1 MTVTA
6 AVQTGHNAL
15 MTAPMRIT
23 LTGVFGVGKTA
34 IAQLVAQQL
43 GWDAVDADD
52 VLVRIAGKEI
62 DALFAEDGEAA
73 FRQREYEA
81 FRHLESR
88 QKIVVAAGGGAPVFE
103 PTRRSIVEHGLVV
116 CLRATP
122 ETVVARMAAK
132 QQGRPRPMLA
142 GEDPLARG
150 RRLIDQRAAVY
161 ALADF
166 TVETDALTPE
176 EVAAEIVR
184 FYREHG
190 EAAFNRPG
198 RVDQLS
204 RTPTILPP
212 ILDDPKATTIIRTA
226 SGEYPAY
233 VAWGA
238 LEQLGDITKR
248 TTGARRAFL
257 ISDEA
262 VLAQWGETAISSL
275 REAGL
280 EVASHPIPPGDASKS
295 LEMAASVYDWLA
307 SHRAERRDVIVA
319 LGGGMVGDFSGF
331 VAGTY
336 LRGMPF
342 VQAPTSLLAMVDASI
357 GGKTAVNHA
366 GAKNIVGLFYQ
377 PKAVVADVATL
388 KTLPRRALAEGMGE
402 VIKHAMIRDPDLLSL
417 LEERLDEFMALE
429 PELSTQVLA
438 RNVRIKGAVVSEDER
453 ETGSVRELLNYG
465 HTLGHA
471 FEAAGGYSAL
481 LHGEAVAVGMVAA
494 AEIGRRVGLTP
505 APLVERQNA
514 LIQRAGLP
522 MRPPKG
528 IDRARVAAALA
539 LDKKIVAGGQRWVL
553 LEDVGRPVVRSDVP
567 REVVES
573 VLDDLLA

>member
-1 MTVTA
+1 M
-6 AVQTGHNAL
+6 
-15 MTAPMRIT
+15 
-23 LTGVFGVGKTA
+23 
-34 IAQLVAQQL
+34 
-43 GWDAVDADD
+43 
-52 VLVRIAGKEI
+52 
-62 DALFAEDGEAA
+62 EAKA
-73 FRQREYEA
+73 
-81 FRHLESR
+81 
-88 QKIVVAAGGGAPVFE
+88 
-103 PTRRSIVEHGLVV
+103 
-116 CLRATP
+116 
-122 ETVVARMAAK
+122 
-132 QQGRPRPMLA
+132 QGRPRPMLA
-142 GEDPLARG
+142 GEDPLGRA

-166 TVETDALTPE
+166 TVETDALLPE
-176 EVAAEIVR
+176 QVAAEVVR

-190 EAAFNRPG
+190 DAAFNRAG
-198 RVDQLS
+198 RVEQLT
-204 RTPTILPP
+204 RTPSILPP
-212 ILDDPKATTIIRTA
+212 ILDAPNATTIIRTA
-226 SGEYPAY
+226 SGEYPAH
-233 VAWGA
+233 VGWGA

-248 TTGARRAFL
+248 TTRARRAFL

-262 VLAQWGETAISSL
+262 VLAQWGEIAVSAL

-280 EVASHPIPPGDASKS
+280 EVASRSIPPGDASKS
-295 LEMAASVYDWLA
+295 LDTAATVYDWLA
-307 SHRAERRDVIVA
+307 SHHAERRDVIVA

-388 KTLPRRALAEGMGE
+388 KTLPRRALVEGMGE
-402 VIKHAMIRDPDLLSL
+402 VIKHAMIRDAELLSL
-417 LEERLDEFMALE
+417 LEERLDDLMALE
-429 PELSTQVLA
+429 PELTTRVLA
-438 RNVRIKGAVVSEDER
+438 RNVQIKGAVVSEDER
-453 ETGSVRELLNYG
+453 ETGGVRELLNYG

-471 FEAAGGYSAL
+471 FEAAGGYEAL

-494 AEIGRRVGLTP
+494 AEIGRRVGITP
-505 APLVERQNA
+505 ANVVERQNA
-514 LIQRAGLP
+514 LIERAGLP
-522 MRPPKG
+522 IRPPKG
-528 IDRARVAAALA
+528 IDRARVSAALA
-539 LDKKIVAGGQRWVL
+539 MDKKIVAGGQRWVL